1 MCLFLQLFP
10 FLLIFQNFKITFCE
24 QFLFQLHTVCP
35 PKCIHTLTADGSALK
50 MKCVFIN
57 AAFLITYCVY
67 ALGGHLVCYKYFL
80 PEKPHLFSLF
90 SINRDDQMAFLVSL
104 SSRHCSLRIVGWTVR
119 QGERGEGHCV
129 ITACRGR
136 WSVLCGPSSA
146 AKAETAGSS
155 EALGG
160 AGCVSPCLFRAGLA
174 SRAAVESTSHTVTRL
189 WAVGVPLLPLRH
201 EKQSAGSRSL
211 RPPAIS

>member
-50 MKCVFIN
+50 TKCVFIN

-129 ITACRGR
+129 ITACGGGGLSSVVRHPPPRPRRRVPLRPSAMRGAFLRVSSGRGWPAGLRWRAPLTPSPGSGR
-136 WSVLCGPSSA
+136 W
-146 AKAETAGSS
+146 GSH
-155 EALGG
+155 
-160 AGCVSPCLFRAGLA
+160 CCP
-174 SRAAVESTSHTVTRL
+174 
-189 WAVGVPLLPLRH
+189 
-201 EKQSAGSRSL
+201 
-211 RPPAIS
+211 